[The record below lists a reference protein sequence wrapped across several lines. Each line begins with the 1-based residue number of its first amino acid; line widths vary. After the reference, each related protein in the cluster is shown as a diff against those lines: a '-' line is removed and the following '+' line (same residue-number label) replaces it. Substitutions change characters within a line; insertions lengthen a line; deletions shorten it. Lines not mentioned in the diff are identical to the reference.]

1 MKYQTKKSVSFMHIC
16 ILSLSVLWAGVI
28 TGCDGV
34 HEIDED
40 AAVPADAPVSDSASD
55 SSGDIAETEIEEA
68 ETTEVMTEETSDAAS
83 IHVVAVGDNLVQQ
96 RVYESALAHSDDGT
110 SYNFS
115 YCYENIESLIDGD
128 LNIINQETLICGEGY
143 EISGSNYNFNSP
155 EELGDAI
162 IDLGFN
168 VITICNNHV
177 LDKGESGL
185 SSCLNYWDEKM
196 EEYPDV
202 LVTGIY
208 RDYADMQMIRT
219 KEVNGRTVAFLSY
232 TENTNGYSLPESS
245 DIEIIYTAQEDIIES
260 QIAAAKEIADVVIV
274 TCHWG
279 NEDTYTVTD
288 GQKALAQNIIEWGAD
303 VILGTHSHVAHTME
317 YITRTDGSQGFVF
330 YSLGNF
336 ISAQTDNFNLVG
348 ELADFNLVIAAD
360 GTVTV
365 EDVAVSP
372 VITHYDDGNL
382 SNLRLYPYDMY
393 TEELADAHGLPYTTS
408 STGPSYQQWSLEEI
422 RSMFSISV
430 PEAYQNLD

>member
-1 MKYQTKKSVSFMHIC
+1 MKTFIRALPLALCLLLVSVT
-16 ILSLSVLWAGVI
+16 AGCSG
-28 TGCDGV
+28 TS
-34 HEIDED
+34 EIDDD
-40 AAVPADAPVSDSASD
+40 AAIPANVTVTDSTDEAETQTEMK
-55 SSGDIAETEIEEA
+55 AETES
-68 ETTEVMTEETSDAAS
+68 TTETDASTESAS

-96 RVYESALAHSDDGT
+96 RVYESALAHSEDGT

-115 YCYENIESLIDGD
+115 YCYENVASLIDGD

-143 EISGSNYNFNSP
+143 EITGSNYNFNSP

-185 SSCLNYWDEKM
+185 NSCLNYWDAQM
-196 EEYPDV
+196 EANPEV

-208 RDYADMQMIRT
+208 RDYADMQNIRT
-219 KEVNGRTVAFLSY
+219 KEVNGKTVAFLSY
-232 TENTNGYSLPESS
+232 TENTNGYSLPEDS
-245 DIEIIYTAQEDIIES
+245 DLEIIYTAEEDLIQS
-260 QIAAAKEIADVVIV
+260 QIIAAKEIADVVIV

-288 GQKALAQNIIEWGAD
+288 EQKTLAQNIIEWGAD

-348 ELADFNLVIAAD
+348 ELADFDLMVAED

-365 EDVAVSP
+365 ENVAVSP

-382 SNLRLYPYDMY
+382 SNLRLYPYSMY
-393 TEELADAHGLPYTTS
+393 TEEIASTHGLPYTTS
-408 STGPSYQQWSLEEI
+408 STGPSYQVWSLEQI
-422 RSMFSISV
+422 RTMFDTSV
-430 PEAYQNLD
+430 PTQFQNLSS